1 MAGRTLPH
9 ITRRT
14 TLLGGAAL
22 AGLTCLVGP
31 SQAWAMVQASGVR
44 LGNHEDF
51 TRFVVDLSQSVDF
64 SLFTLNEP
72 WRVVVDLPEVEWV
85 FGEEATPPGRGVVQA
100 LRWGLFRPGHSRIV
114 LDLTGPAAV
123 KQAFLL
129 PPNPA
134 AGTGWRFVVDLKATT
149 PATFMAS
156 AGPSNRIGALQ
167 PAADPA
173 GAKVQEVA
181 LRPVPAEP
189 RVERDPNRPKV
200 IVIDPGHGGVD
211 PGAIGSSGVYEKNI
225 TLAAAREFRDIL
237 QRTGRYKVV
246 LTRDRDIFLP
256 LRDRFEVARRSEA
269 DLFISLHADS
279 IKNRDVRGLS
289 VYTLSQNASDAE
301 AAALAEKENKADVIA
316 GVDLSGHSADVANI
330 LIDLTQRETMNL
342 SSRIAETIIDEL
354 KRDVK
359 LLRRTHR
366 FAGFAVLKAPDVP
379 SVLIEMGYLSNRDE
393 ERLLRQAAY
402 RAKLGTALQRGLDA
416 FFSRTQKAYR
426 P

>member
-1 MAGRTLPH
+1 MAGRAFPQ

-14 TLLGGAAL
+14 LMLGAA
-22 AGLTCLVGP
+22 ASAALTAVLGP
-31 SQAWAMVQASGVR
+31 SRAWAMVRASGVR
-44 LGNHEDF
+44 LGAHDSF

-64 SLFTLNEP
+64 SLFTLNDP
-72 WRVVVDLPEVEWV
+72 YRVVVDLPEVEWT
-85 FGEEATPPGRGVVQA
+85 FGEEHVPPGKGVVQT
-100 LRWGLFRPGHSRIV
+100 LRWGLFQPGQSRIV
-114 LDLTGPAAV
+114 LDLKSPATV

-129 PPNPA
+129 PPGGSN
-134 AGTGWRFVVDLKATT
+134 GWRFVVDLTETT
-149 PATFMAS
+149 PASFMAA
-156 AGPSNRIGALQ
+156 AGPSNRIGALS
-167 PAADPA
+167 PDLSGGNP
-173 GAKVQEVA
+173 VQEVA
-181 LRPVPAEP
+181 VRPVPADP
-189 RVERDPNRPKV
+189 APDPNRPKV
-200 IVIDPGHGGVD
+200 IVLDPGHGGVD

-225 TLAAAREFRDIL
+225 TLAAAREFRDL
-237 QRTGRYKVV
+237 VNRTGRYKVV

-256 LRDRFEVARRSEA
+256 LRDRFEVARRERA

-289 VYTLSQNASDAE
+289 VYTLSENASDAE

-316 GVDLSGHSADVANI
+316 GIDLNHESPDVANI
-330 LIDLTQRETMNL
+330 LIDLARRETMNL
-342 SSRIAETIIDEL
+342 SSRIAETIIEEL

-379 SVLIEMGYLSNRDE
+379 SVLVEMGYLSNRDE

-402 RAKLGTALQRGLDA
+402 RAKLGGALLRALDSH
-416 FFSRTQKAYR
+416 FSRTQKAYR